1 MSDTKAPGRW
11 PELPA
16 VFCDTVR
23 ELIQGGM
30 SAHEVIK
37 RLTRVVEVISG
48 DIEDLQRKAWVAEQT
63 AETAAT
69 TSPVTASDD
78 G

>member
-11 PELPA
+11 PELPTA
-16 VFCDTVR
+16 FCDTVR
-23 ELIQGGM
+23 ELIEAGV
-30 SAHEVIK
+30 SAREVLD
-37 RLTRVVEVISG
+37 RLGRAVVVIAG
-48 DIEDLQRKAWVAEQT
+48 DVKDLQRKAWVAEQT